1 MSSLS
6 IVWNYVPPKISA
18 PKYFGSGQPQ
28 RVNFWCHSHPGP
40 SDMQNQTKRT
50 RVFRHPERP
59 LAFDIFF
66 PPRIFFRKVRSR
78 DLLKD
83 PGGGGKG
90 PTGWLQKRCW
100 LDLGGGGGVG
110 GRGGVQLAGS
120 GLGCPPQKKTEKP
133 KSSQVS
139 ILQAEF
145 GGEIPKVWAPKCHSW
160 SGLTPLKFVFK

>member
-1 MSSLS
+1 
-6 IVWNYVPPKISA
+6 
-18 PKYFGSGQPQ
+18 
-28 RVNFWCHSHPGP
+28 
-40 SDMQNQTKRT
+40 MQNRTKRT

-83 PGGGGKG
+83 PGGGGRVPPDGCKKG
-90 PTGWLQKRCW
+90 AGWTSGE
-100 LDLGGGGGVG
+100 GGGSGVEG
-110 GRGGVQLAGS
+110 EFNWLAVDLAGT
-120 GLGCPPQKKTEKP
+120 PPKKTEKP